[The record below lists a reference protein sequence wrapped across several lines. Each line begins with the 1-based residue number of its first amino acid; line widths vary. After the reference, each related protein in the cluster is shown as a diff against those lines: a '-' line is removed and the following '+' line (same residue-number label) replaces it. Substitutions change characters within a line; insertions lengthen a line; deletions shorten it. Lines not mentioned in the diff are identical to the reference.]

1 MAKYF
6 TKKELQ
12 RLGCTDDEIKLVMK
26 YQKKLPVLIE
36 NMEVKGFCVDA
47 RTLHE
52 QLEVKANYSKWIKRR
67 INTYKFQENTDF
79 VTACQKRK
87 AVNNGYFYTTEY
99 ILTIYIAES
108 LAMVERTETGEIV
121 RRYFMLMRDIVANN
135 KEWWEIR
142 ISERSNYKPLCEALS
157 QNIFRKCGRYGDKYD
172 FAREANFLNVIAT
185 GAKAQDIRN
194 YLMIQTNELTRDSLE
209 KDYNERLEF
218 LQEQDI
224 LYLGTDMPLRQRLE
238 FLITVFDIKY
248 PTCTPLMSYMS
259 RDGMLAERTKMLNE
273 LTF

>member
-1 MAKYF
+1 MGKNF

-47 RTLHE
+47 RTLYE
-52 QLEVKANYSKWIKRR
+52 QLDVKTKFDNWIKRR
-67 INTYKFQENTDF
+67 IKSYNFVENTDF
-79 VTACQKRK
+79 STTTLKRVI
-87 AVNNGYFYTTEY
+87 ANNGYKTVKGYT
-99 ILTIYIAES
+99 LTMYMAES

-259 RDGMLAERTKMLNE
+259 RDDMLAERTKMLNE

>member
-1 MAKYF
+1 MGKYF

-36 NMEVKGFCVDA
+36 NMEVKGFCVNA

-52 QLEVKANYSKWIKRR
+52 QLGVKTKFTDWISKRIKA
-67 INTYKFQENTDF
+67 YHFVENTDF
-79 VTACQKRK
+79 FTSSLNREIA
-87 AVNNGYFYTTEY
+87 NNGYKTFVEYT
-99 ILTIYIAES
+99 LTMYMVES
-108 LAMVERTETGEIV
+108 LAMVERTEIGEVV
-121 RRYFMLMRDIVANN
+121 RRYFMLMRDIVTHN

-157 QNIFRKCGRYGDKYD
+157 QNIFRQCGRYGDKYD

-194 YLMIQTNELTRDSLE
+194 YLMVQTNELTRDSLE
-209 KDYNERLEF
+209 KNYNERLEF

-238 FLITVFDIKY
+238 FLITVFDIKLRL
-248 PTCTPLMSYMS
+248 CLI
-259 RDGMLAERTKMLNE
+259 
-273 LTF
+273 